1 MEELFLGKK
10 WQFKGLKQT
19 IETFFMIQFYKLF
32 KNEQEC
38 SFANMDELS
47 ESFEI
52 YQDAINFIIKKAKG
66 EIPTY
71 AAWIRDLVKH
81 HKVYK
86 FDNIINDEIA
96 YDISRITADITAGKI
111 SPYRFYNNIDKN
123 EKTKKIIDDEVEP
136 DKRKKWEKWVF
147 KLCSKCKRL
156 RSRKIKDCLFMYKMW
171 EDEGSKIRDSI
182 I

>member
-19 IETFFMIQFYKLF
+19 IETFFVIQLHKLF

-136 DKRKKWEKWVF
+136 D
-147 KLCSKCKRL
+147 
-156 RSRKIKDCLFMYKMW
+156 
-171 EDEGSKIRDSI
+171 
-182 I
+182 